1 LPRNGTGR
9 QIAMRF
15 SRIVPASGLT
25 VALLA
30 AFSGVAAADGKMP
43 QMDFANPLTLSQ
55 VIWMAV
61 IMIVLYLLVA
71 YWGLPRLGGVIE
83 NRKQRITDD
92 LEAAS
97 RARSEASRIVAE
109 FEQAIRDAHSE
120 GQAAIARA
128 MAAAKDK
135 AHVEEEALKARL
147 EADLAR
153 AKAEIEKTRHAAVAV
168 IRPVAED
175 VARTLVER
183 LTGRSA
189 DRSVI
194 GRALDAAQR

>member
-1 LPRNGTGR
+1 
-9 QIAMRF
+9 
-15 SRIVPASGLT
+15 
-25 VALLA
+25 
-30 AFSGVAAADGKMP
+30 MP

-55 VIWMAV
+55 VVWMAV

-71 YWGLPRLGGVIE
+71 YWGLPRIGGVIE
-83 NRKQRITDD
+83 NRKRRIADD

-97 RARSEASRIVAE
+97 QSRSAASHIVAE
-109 FEQAIRDAHSE
+109 FEQAIRDAHNE

-128 MAAAKDK
+128 MAHAKDK
-135 AHVEEEALKARL
+135 ARVEEESLKARL

-153 AKAEIEKTRHAAVAV
+153 AKAEIEQTRHAAVAV

-183 LTGRSA
+183 LTGRPA
-189 DRSVI
+189 DRGAI
-194 GRALDAAQR
+194 GRALDTAQR